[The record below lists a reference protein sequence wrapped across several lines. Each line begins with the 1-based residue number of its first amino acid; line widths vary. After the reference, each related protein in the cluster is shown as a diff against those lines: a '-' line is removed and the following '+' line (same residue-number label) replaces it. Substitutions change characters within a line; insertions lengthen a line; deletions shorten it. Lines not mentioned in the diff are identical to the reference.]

1 MQRRTS
7 PLPNRSI
14 SVHKVKTCLARFNDG
29 SRRGKRI
36 GRARVGQNSEASAIG
51 RRKYRIHATRK
62 RHESSRRRSGFV
74 AVQREHSKLRI
85 IVNPV
90 RSIERRVCSRRRRS
104 QETRRSKPRRKL
116 KLYRRRSIAMDEP
129 ELTGRR
135 TRLRSEAHTVK
146 DRRTIGRHSDR
157 RRAPRHS
164 PVMRSERM
172 RRRTLCENGNQRKS

>member
-74 AVQREHSKLRI
+74 AVQREHRQLRI
-85 IVNPV
+85 VVNPV
-90 RSIERRVCSRRRRS
+90 RPIERRARRRRS
-104 QETRRSKPRRKL
+104 HEPRRSKSRRKL
-116 KLYRRRSIAMDEP
+116 KLYRQRSIAMHEP
-129 ELTGRR
+129 ELRSRR
-135 TRLRSEAHTVK
+135 TRLRAKADPVK
-146 DRRTIGRHSDR
+146 NRRAIGRHGKR

-164 PVMRSERM
+164 PVIRSVRM
-172 RRRTLCENGNQRKS
+172 RRWTLCEKGNQRKS